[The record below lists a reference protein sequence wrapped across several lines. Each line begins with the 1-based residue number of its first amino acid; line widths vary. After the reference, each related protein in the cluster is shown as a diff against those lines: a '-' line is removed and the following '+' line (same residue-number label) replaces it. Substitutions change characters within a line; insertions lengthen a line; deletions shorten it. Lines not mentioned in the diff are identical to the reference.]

1 MTLIGDFVKREN
13 YDKTID
19 LICTHCFQ
27 TAGNGTCETEALA
40 VAGQHKCLMSLFAT
54 SEQSEERYV
63 NSQRGTF

>member
-19 LICTHCFQ
+19 LICTHCFR
-27 TAGNGTCETEALA
+27 TAGKGTSDAEALMI
-40 VAGQHKCLMSLFAT
+40 AGDHKCIWPFFA
-54 SEQSEERYV
+54 SPEESEERSM